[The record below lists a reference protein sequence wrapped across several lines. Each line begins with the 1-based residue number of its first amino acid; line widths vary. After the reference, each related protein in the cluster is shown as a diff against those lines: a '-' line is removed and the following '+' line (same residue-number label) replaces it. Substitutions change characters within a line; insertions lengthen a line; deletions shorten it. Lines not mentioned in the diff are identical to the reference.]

1 MSEPTVTPAPLVLL
15 VAALLLAGTEGLG
28 APQVAAF
35 VSGWTAALDL
45 VERTDLTAMDG
56 DPDLRS
62 AVAGLVRRIRDAQ
75 RSALSD
81 DDDDDRDAS
90 P

>member
-1 MSEPTVTPAPLVLL
+1 MNEPTVTPDPLVLL
-15 VAALLLAGTEGLG
+15 VRALLLAGTEDLG
-28 APQVAAF
+28 ASQVAAY

-45 VERTDLTAMDG
+45 VERTDLTAPG
-56 DPDLRS
+56 DPELRS
-62 AVAGLVRRIRDAQ
+62 AVSDLVARIRDAQ

-81 DDDDDRDAS
+81 DDEDGS